1 MITFGQVSDLN
12 SKEVP
17 LQSALGE
24 LGDAVYVPPPILDV
38 PPDIIVPPTQK
49 LARIIEK
56 TANFISSQG
65 TQMEIIVKAKQ
76 ANNPMFQFL
85 HFDTALHPFYRHV
98 LAAIRNGNYVVPTE
112 DPVEND
118 DRGESAKSNGHVN
131 ESDSE
136 GDNYL
141 HPLLQSKISVRK
153 TRFKLVE
160 LRVIIFPTLQDPVV
174 SPTIESNDDAQPL
187 QLSPEVRLLIDKT
200 ASYMSRIGRHL
211 ESVVQSKG
219 ISSICIII

>member
-1 MITFGQVSDLN
+1 LITFGQVSDLN

-160 LRVIIFPTLQDPVV
+160 LRVIIFPTSQDPVV
-174 SPTIESNDDAQPL
+174 SPTLESNDDAQPL
-187 QLSPEVRLLIDKT
+187 QLSPDVRLLIDKT

-219 ISSICIII
+219 IPSIFIII